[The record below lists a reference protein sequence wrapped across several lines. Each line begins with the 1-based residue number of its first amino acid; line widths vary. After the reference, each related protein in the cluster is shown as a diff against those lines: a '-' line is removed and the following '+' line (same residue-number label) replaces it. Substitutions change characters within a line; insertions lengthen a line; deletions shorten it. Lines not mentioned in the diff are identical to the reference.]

1 MDVSKILLAVS
12 ALLLAVCL
20 VLSIS
25 TLTSL
30 RHAVAEN
37 KEVQL
42 HTALTVESLGAYVEV
57 LNQSSEKEP
66 SVEVS
71 ADADP
76 VPTKGGFTLRLCD
89 EKLCIFT
96 ADGYLVKTIDL
107 SPETLPP
114 SVRESLAKGISA
126 EDWQSL
132 LKLIE
137 DLTT

>member
-1 MDVSKILLAVS
+1 MDASKIMLAVS

-20 VLSIS
+20 VLAIS

-30 RHAVAEN
+30 RHAIAES
-37 KEVQL
+37 KEVQMN
-42 HTALTVESLGAYVEV
+42 TALAVESLGAYVAV
-57 LNQSSEKEP
+57 LDQSTDKDA

-71 ADADP
+71 AGVSTDE
-76 VPTKGGFTLRLCD
+76 TKGGFVLRLCD
-89 EKLCIFT
+89 GKVCVYT
-96 ADGYLVKTIDL
+96 ADGYLVKNVDIA
-107 SPETLPP
+107 PETLPP
-114 SVRESLAKGISA
+114 TVRKSLTEGISA